1 MSVIQHFTTGES
13 MVSYFS
19 QFREDRI
26 LEKIFPGKDTG
37 TCVEVSAHDGITG
50 SNTYYFERKGWNAF
64 WSSRSRMLRAHP
76 AVPHRAGFNCAASSG
91 FGEAT
96 FHVAESVESWS
107 ALDLTES
114 QKEFI
119 RSGKA
124 AIREIRVIKRTL
136 DDMLTEA
143 GISAIDFVSIDVE
156 GHELDV
162 LKGFSLD
169 RFRPK
174 IIIVEDNSHIAEGN
188 VRGFLEGKGYKNF
201 FRTGVND
208 WYARENDPILGPE
221 SIARLGKYLA
231 QYEFEDRIN
240 QRLHFLNGLLPVSV
254 KNVLSTALRYFSR
267 GAI

>member
-1 MSVIQHFTTGES
+1 

-37 TCVEVSAHDGITG
+37 TCVEVGAHDGITG
-50 SNTYYFERKGWNAF
+50 SNTYYFERKGWNCV
-64 WSSRSRMLRAHP
+64 LVEP
-76 AVPHRAGFNCAASSG
+76 VPDACERIRQFRTGLVFNCAASSG
-91 FGEAT
+91 SGEAT
-96 FHVAESVESWS
+96 FHVADSVESWS

-240 QRLHFLNGLLPVSV
+240 QRLHFLNRLLPVSV

-267 GAI
+267 GAV